1 LAGLEPQETA
11 TPWPTSTRLVPPSP
25 TPRAVINTPI
35 GSSNIDNIIDQ
46 GTLTIGWIGPGLFA
60 ILIAAFA
67 WGTRVF
73 EWLGTLATWLFSG
86 EWRGGRE
93 V

>member
-1 LAGLEPQETA
+1 
-11 TPWPTSTRLVPPSP
+11 VPPSP

-35 GSSNIDNIIDQ
+35 ESSNIEDILDQ
-46 GTLTIGWIGPGLFA
+46 GKLTIGWIGPGLFA

-73 EWLGTLATWLFSG
+73 EWLWSLATWLFSG
-86 EWRGGRE
+86 AWRGGGGGEMR
-93 V
+93 

>member
-1 LAGLEPQETA
+1 M
-11 TPWPTSTRLVPPSP
+11 PPSP

-35 GSSNIDNIIDQ
+35 GLSNIDNILDQ
-46 GTLTIGWIGPGLFA
+46 GTLTIGWIGTGLFA

-67 WGTRVF
+67 WGARVF
-73 EWLGTLATWLFSG
+73 EWLWALATWLFSG
-86 EWRGGRE
+86 AWRGGGE